1 MTTTNIDAIKGELV
15 ALIKSRH
22 TLLWI
27 VTREEARV
35 ERALVDVAGAVTM
48 SPVFW
53 DSALGLRTLK
63 GDQVGSGYVPAL
75 GPIPEGVLDFVA
87 AAKVRTLVVL
97 RDFHTSLRDP
107 TTARML
113 KTLARD
119 LQRAPKD
126 CARTMVVLSP
136 SADIPLELQAAATRI
151 DWPLPDRESLA
162 RLLTDVVG
170 SLRGET
176 PEDTQALQKAA
187 LPDGVEPVV
196 NAALGLSADEAMN
209 AFSKALIASRGIPA
223 GAVTQE
229 KKRVVARG
237 RGVSWEDPDPRGL
250 ASVGGLVPL
259 KEWLVQ
265 RRCAFAEEARAYGL
279 PAPRGIFLVGPPG
292 TGKSLVSK
300 CIASA
305 WGLPLITMDLGA
317 MQSKYVGESQ
327 QNLRQTLALLEA
339 VAPCVVRVDEIE
351 KALAGATGPAGDGG
365 VSADALGTFLAWMQ
379 ERKAAVFVVATAND
393 VRSLPPELLRKGRFD
408 EVFFVDLPNEGE
420 RADVL
425 RATLAKLPRPELGAG
440 VDVVAVARVT
450 EGFSGAE
457 LAGLV
462 PEALFAAY
470 SEGKRALLTDDLVKA
485 AACTVPVSKAASER
499 ILGLREWAKGR
510 ARQANKVVETA
521 QSDARVVE
529 VE

>member
-1 MTTTNIDAIKGELV
+1 MNNIDAIKQDLV

-35 ERALVDVAGAVTM
+35 ERALADVAGAVSMT
-48 SPVFW
+48 PVFW
-53 DSALGLRTLK
+53 DSAFGLRSLK
-63 GDQVGSGYVPAL
+63 NEAVGEGYVPAM
-75 GPIPEGVLDFVA
+75 GPIPSGVLDFVA
-87 AAKVRTLVVL
+87 TATARSLVVL
-97 RDFHTSLRDP
+97 RDFHVSLRDP
-107 TTARML
+107 VVARML

-126 CARTMVVLSP
+126 SARTMVVVSP
-136 SADIPLELQAAATRI
+136 SADVPLELQAAATRI
-151 DWPLPDRESLA
+151 DWPLPDRESLT
-162 RLLTDVVG
+162 RLLSDVVG
-170 SLRGET
+170 SLRGPT
-176 PEDTQALQKAA
+176 PEETQALQSAA
-187 LPDGVEPVV
+187 MPDGVEPVV

-209 AFSKALIASRGIPA
+209 AFSKALISSRGIPA
-223 GAVTQE
+223 AAVTLE

-237 RGVSWEDPDPRGL
+237 RGVAWEDPDPRGL

-265 RRCAFAEEARAYGL
+265 RRSAFAEEARAYGL

-351 KALAGATGPAGDGG
+351 KALAGASGPAGDGG

-379 ERKAAVFVVATAND
+379 ERKAPVFVVATAND

-408 EVFFVDLPNEGE
+408 EVFFVDLPNAGE

-425 RATLAKLPRPELGAG
+425 STTLGKLPRPELGVQ
-440 VDVVAVARVT
+440 VDVAAVARVT
-450 EGFSGAE
+450 DGFSGAE

-470 SEGKRALLTDDLVKA
+470 SDGKRALRTEDLIQA
-485 AACTVPVSKAASER
+485 AACTVPVSKAAAER
-499 ILGLREWAKGR
+499 IQGLRDWAKGR

-521 QSDARVVE
+521 LSQERVVE